1 MDQLSLIK
9 QPIER
14 ELNEFINLF
23 NETLT
28 HGDGLLSDVL
38 SHIRQRGGKRMR
50 PILMLLIAKNYGLVT
65 DVTQYS
71 AIGLELLH
79 TASLV
84 HDDVVDESEER
95 RGQASV
101 NATYNNKAAVLVGDF
116 ILSTALLNVSHTNN
130 QQIIRKLA
138 ELGRTLASGE
148 LLQLSN
154 IRNEEISE
162 SIYYDVIK
170 QKTAVLFEACASIG
184 ALSAGASDEE
194 VEKASLFGQNLGI
207 MFQIRDDIFDYYD
220 SKEIGKPTG
229 NDMAEGKLTLPVI
242 YALNNNP
249 QYESMMNLARKVKA
263 GTINIDEIVVL
274 VEFTK
279 RSGGIEY
286 AEKRM
291 EDYHQE
297 ALKYLDE
304 SVGDSAIHEALKAYL
319 DYVIRRNK

>member
-9 QPIER
+9 QPIEC

-50 PILMLLIAKNYGLVT
+50 PILMLLIAKNYGQVT

-194 VEKASLFGQNLGI
+194 VEKASMFGQNLGI

-249 QYESMMNLARKVKA
+249 QYEAMMNLARKVKA
-263 GTINIDEIVVL
+263 GTINTDEIAVL

-291 EDYHQE
+291 EDFHQE

-304 SVGDSAIHEALKAYL
+304 SVSDTAIRDALKAYL